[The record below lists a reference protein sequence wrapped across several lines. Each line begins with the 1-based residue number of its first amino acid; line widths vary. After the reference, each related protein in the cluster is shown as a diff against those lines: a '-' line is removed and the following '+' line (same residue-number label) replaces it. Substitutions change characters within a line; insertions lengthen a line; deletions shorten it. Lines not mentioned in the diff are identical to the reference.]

1 MVKRKKIEKL
11 TELERIE
18 EVIFMHGGR
27 RMTKEEE
34 KRFAPFLEIETDKKK
49 EA

>member
-1 MVKRKKIEKL
+1 MVKRKKIKKQ

-27 RMTKEEE
+27 RITKEEE
-34 KRFAPFLEIETDKKK
+34 KRFAPFLKIESGQNKK
-49 EA
+49 